1 MRWLDI
7 SETLTILRTLRKRT
21 KSKNS
26 KADTKS
32 RNQILRKI
40 EDEGKPNQTKQLPLP
55 ITFYIFTQKTFLAPP
70 PPPLVCFQIKIRR
83 AFSEIGRKDKIVK
96 RYSWWLVVYTVR
108 WCQCFTEIQSS
119 IWLERL
125 NAKQNKIKKH
135 HFFFVGYL
143 ICLLLLRSSF
153 KKYLC
158 HFFHLPFCY
167 LNLLK

>member
-1 MRWLDI
+1 MKYLNSHHFLTERDENNFKIIFRKCKKKIFSSSCKSMRWLDI

-55 ITFYIFTQKTFLAPP
+55 ITFYIFTQKTFLP

-108 WCQCFTEIQSS
+108 WCQCFTEIHSS

-125 NAKQNKIKKH
+125 NAKQNKI
-135 HFFFVGYL
+135 
-143 ICLLLLRSSF
+143 
-153 KKYLC
+153 
-158 HFFHLPFCY
+158 
-167 LNLLK
+167 

>member
-40 EDEGKPNQTKQLPLP
+40 EDEGKPNQTIASSHYFL
-55 ITFYIFTQKTFLAPP
+55 YIYPENISGSS

-108 WCQCFTEIQSS
+108 WCQCFTEIHSS

-125 NAKQNKIKKH
+125 NAKQNKIKNIISSLLA
-135 HFFFVGYL
+135 FLFVY
-143 ICLLLLRSSF
+143 
-153 KKYLC
+153 
-158 HFFHLPFCY
+158 CY
-167 LNLLK
+167 WEAVSKV